1 MIKISI
7 IGTGQIGYDLL
18 HKIIKLDFVKIVAFV
33 GRRAPTKKIPDSIK
47 YSNESINFFISNPK
61 CCDVVFDCT
70 DAFSAKIN
78 SSVFIEQGIQV
89 IDLTPSNIGD
99 FYVPNIT
106 EINTKNINMI
116 TCGGQISIPIIKYF
130 KDKIKNISYVEVVT
144 QINSESAGI
153 ATRINIDNY
162 IETTEMAIYKIA
174 NVENNKVILNI
185 NPHTNIMQTTIFIK
199 TNYNFIAVDDFIDF
213 NKGIERIQEY
223 APNYTVSKPEKI
235 NENVLMINITMLG
248 SNNIISISAG
258 NLEIINC
265 AAINALL
272 KIHEQIQIT

>member
-18 HKIIKLDFVKIVAFV
+18 HKIMKLDFVKIVAFV

-70 DAFSAKIN
+70 DAFSAKN
-78 SSVFIEQGIQV
+78 NYKVFLEQGIQV

-99 FYVPNIT
+99 FYIPNIT
-106 EINTKNINMI
+106 EIKAKNINMI

-130 KDKIKNISYVEVVT
+130 NEKLNNVTYVEVVT

-153 ATRINIDNY
+153 ATRINIDKY
-162 IETTEMAIYKIA
+162 IETTELAILKFTNI
-174 NVENNKVILNI
+174 ENNKVILNI

-199 TNYNFIAVDDFIDF
+199 TSDNFIDFIDF
-213 NKGIERIQEY
+213 NKCIERIQEY

-265 AAINALL
+265 AAINALK